1 MNAEQT
7 ALRFF
12 YFHQMEAGMDEDTWK
27 KLLENLTPKAAELLA
42 ALTPAERDELEEIR
56 IRRGQRAACIFSGK
70 QKDTA
75 AIFNEQ
81 DMEELLCALCGF
93 ARYAYEKQM
102 AEGYIP
108 LPGGHRAGVC
118 GRIVLTQKGEAKLSD
133 VSSVCIRVSRSVPGA
148 SRTIRRYLVDE
159 NGVPRR
165 VLLLG
170 PPGSGKTTVLRDAA
184 LWLSEDC
191 GFQVC
196 AADEREELFPER
208 RGLKLDVLSGVPK
221 AEAVQMLVR
230 SMAPQIIVTDEVG
243 QAGDAE
249 ALQDAARCGVGLL
262 TSAHAKVW
270 ADVLRRPML
279 QRLWA
284 ARTFEWYLF
293 LGTQGSLREARDA
306 DGQLSAGR
314 QYEPMGCGHHGDGGG
329 ERDRLSGGRRRNTPC
344 ALDTGHEALSH
355 EDEQRHPLSAAGAV
369 RAPDGH

>member
-1 MNAEQT
+1 
-7 ALRFF
+7 
-12 YFHQMEAGMDEDTWK
+12 MDEGTWK
-27 KLLENLTPKAAELLA
+27 KLLDSLTPKAA
-42 ALTPAERDELEEIR
+42 ALIQGLTETEKDELEELR

-70 QKDTA
+70 QKEA
-75 AIFNEQ
+75 AAFFTGQ
-81 DMEELLCALCGF
+81 DVEELVCALCGF

-118 GRIVLTQKGEAKLSD
+118 GRIVLTQKGEVKLSD

-148 SRTIRRYLVDE
+148 SQAIRRFLVDA
-159 NGVPRR
+159 NGLPRR

-170 PPGSGKTTVLRDAA
+170 PPGSGKTTLLRDAA

-196 AADEREELFPER
+196 AADEREELFPAR
-208 RGLKLDVLSGVPK
+208 QGLKLDVLSGVPK
-221 AEAVQMLVR
+221 AKAVQMLVR
-230 SMAPQIIVTDEVG
+230 SMAPQIIVTDEAG
-243 QAGDAE
+243 QADDAE

-262 TSAHAKVW
+262 ASAHAKDW
-270 ADVLRRPML
+270 DDVLRRPML

-293 LGTQGSLREARDA
+293 LETHSSLRESRDA
-306 DGQLSAGR
+306 DGRLMSGR

-329 ERDRLSGGRRRNTPC
+329 ERDRLSGGGRREPPG
-344 ALDTGHEALSH
+344 ALDTGHAPLL
-355 EDEQRHPLSAAGAV
+355 DQNEQRHPLSAAGTGGTSC
-369 RAPDGH
+369 GH